1 MWKPLIILF
10 IYHAHKRT
18 FSRIA
23 AIREYMKPFNLT
35 NSQGIEFADTIVFEM
50 RDGTSNVE
58 ILLEIFYDNCFAC
71 IAFHN
76 IICMLATNKKN
87 V

>member
-1 MWKPLIILF
+1 MWKTLIILF

-18 FSRIA
+18 FLRIA
-23 AIREYMKPFNLT
+23 AIREYMEPLNLT
-35 NSQGIEFADTIVFEM
+35 NSQGIEFADTIFFAM

-58 ILLEIFYDNCFAC
+58 I
-71 IAFHN
+71 
-76 IICMLATNKKN
+76 